1 MDPNE
6 LKTATDTVKEAKE
19 AIKNFD
25 AGQGG
30 KA

>member
-6 LKTATDTVKEAKE
+6 LKTATGTVELAKE
-19 AIKNFD
+19 AIKSFN

>member
-6 LKTATDTVKEAKE
+6 LKTATDTAELAKE
-19 AIKNFD
+19 AINAFNV
-25 AGQGG
+25 GQGG